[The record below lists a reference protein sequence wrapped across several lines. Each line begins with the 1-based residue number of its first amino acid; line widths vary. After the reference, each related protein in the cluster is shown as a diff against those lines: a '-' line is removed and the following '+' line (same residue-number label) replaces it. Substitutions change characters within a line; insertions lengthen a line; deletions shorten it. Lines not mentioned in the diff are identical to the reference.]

1 MSAPSKESLSMD
13 NGVCHLLVVS
23 YSIDATLE
31 LNHAVPLVVLGLQM
45 AADEVERGVEEALL
59 QEVERK
65 QQQQLGAGSAAPG
78 FPGPSSHVQNVF

>member
-1 MSAPSKESLSMD
+1 
-13 NGVCHLLVVS
+13 
-23 YSIDATLE
+23 
-31 LNHAVPLVVLGLQM
+31 M